1 MPAMYSGQLAPF
13 RTRLAPNGMVCAV
26 DHLAAAAGVDM
37 LRRGGSAADAA
48 VAASAVLAVTT
59 QHQCGMGGDL
69 FALVHAPDDSVP
81 AALCASGRAG
91 SGADPARLRR
101 KGHRTMPA
109 VGDIRAVPIPGCV
122 DGWVALH
129 ERFGRL
135 PLADVLAPARAYAAD
150 GFPASAELATAVAAS
165 LLDVEGADDFSGVR
179 TGALV
184 YRPGVV
190 RALDAIVT
198 EGRDGFY
205 RGEFGRGLLA
215 LGAGEY
221 TEDDLARSQ
230 ADWVEPLAVD
240 AWGHRLWTTPP
251 PSQGYLTLSSAWMA
265 TGLPLPRDPDE
276 PQWAHLLIEAAR
288 QAAHDRIDVLHDRA
302 DGPALL
308 APERLAPRRGRID
321 PGRAAV
327 LGDSYADG
335 GTIYLCAVDAER
347 MGVSLIQSNAG
358 GFGSLLVEPSTGIFL
373 QNRGLGFSLQ
383 PGHPAE
389 YGPGR
394 RPPHT
399 LAPALVT
406 TADGR
411 LDAVLGTMGGDAQPQ
426 VVLQLLARLLHANQ
440 SPGTAVAAPRWTLV
454 SARPRATGAFDTW
467 EAGGAVRVR
476 LEAHAPSAW
485 AEGLAQRDHTVER
498 SEAFSH
504 PFGHAHVIR
513 VAEEALAGASDPR
526 AAGGSA
532 VGW

>member
-1 MPAMYSGQLAPF
+1 MYSGQLAPF

-26 DHLAAAAGVDM
+26 DHLASAAGVDM

-48 VAASAVLAVTT
+48 VATGAVLAVTT

-69 FALVHAPDDSVP
+69 FALVHAPGHAVP

-91 SGADPARLRR
+91 SGADPERLRR
-101 KGHRTMPA
+101 EGHRSMPF
-109 VGDIRAVPIPGCV
+109 VGDIRSVPVPGCV

-135 PLADVLAPARAYAAD
+135 PLADVLAPARAYAID
-150 GFPASAELATAVAAS
+150 GFPATAELATAAAAS

-190 RALDAIVT
+190 RALDAIVA

-215 LGAGEY
+215 LGRGEY
-221 TEDDLARSQ
+221 TEGDLARSQ
-230 ADWVEPLAVD
+230 ADWVEPLTVD
-240 AWGHRLWTTPP
+240 AWGSRLWTVPP
-251 PSQGYLTLSSAWMA
+251 PSQGYLTLSSAWTA
-265 TGLPLPRDPDE
+265 TDLPLPHDPDD
-276 PQWAHLLIEAAR
+276 PQWAHLLIEASR
-288 QAAHDRIDVLHDRA
+288 QAAQDRLAVLHEHA
-302 DGPALL
+302 DGAALL

-321 PGRAAV
+321 AARAAD
-327 LGDSYADG
+327 LGDAYAGG
-335 GTIYLCAVDAER
+335 GTVYLCAVDGDR

-358 GFGSLLVEPSTGIFL
+358 GFGSLLVEPTTGIFL
-373 QNRGLGFSLQ
+373 QNRGMGFSLE

-406 TADGR
+406 APDGR
-411 LDAVLGTMGGDAQPQ
+411 LDAVVGTMGGDAQPQ
-426 VVLQLLARLLHANQ
+426 VVLQLLARLLHAHQ
-440 SPGTAVAAPRWTLV
+440 SPGAAVAAPRWTLA
-454 SARPRATGAFDTW
+454 SARPEATGAFDTW
-467 EAGGAVRVR
+467 DARGAVRVR
-476 LEAHAPSAW
+476 LESQAPAAW
-485 AEGLAQRDHTVER
+485 GEGLTARHHTVEVA
-498 SEAFSH
+498 EAFSH
-504 PFGHAHVIR
+504 AFGHAHVIR

-526 AAGGSA
+526 AVAGSA